1 MIIGVSGKIG
11 SGKDTVGKI
20 IQYLVDKSY
29 AGFKNPNSLD
39 DYNSY
44 CKNEHWRKGHYEIKK
59 FAGKLKECVSIV
71 TGIPV
76 VDLEKEDVKNSSLG
90 ENWIR
95 YSYATGSTRDND
107 GKVTMLSTQCD
118 KGRYILE
125 AKVNYQTAYKTEYTV
140 RMLLQHF
147 GTEVGRLIHR
157 NFWVNALFT
166 DYKPKVCS
174 GVTHCA
180 LAGKPEIPCNLC
192 PEYPNW
198 VITDVRFPNE
208 AEAIRARGGF
218 VIRVN
223 RNRLQPTNNP
233 NIKISLDHI
242 RTDKDIIDVGNHP
255 SETSLDNYNFD
266 YVIDNNGTIEELIE
280 NVKKLLIKERIL

>member
-44 CKNEHWRKGHYEIKK
+44 CRNEHWRKGHYEIKK

-76 VDLEKEDVKNSSLG
+76 ADLEKEDVKNSSLG

-95 YSYATGSTRDND
+95 YSYATGFTKDND

-157 NFWVNALFT
+157 NFWVNALFA
-166 DYKPKVCS
+166 DYNPKGFYHNIDDSTNDYDV
-174 GVTHCA
+174 
-180 LAGKPEIPCNLC
+180 
-192 PEYPNW
+192 YPNW
-198 VITDVRFPNE
+198 IITDVRFPNE
-208 AEAIRARGGF
+208 AEAIKERGGF
-218 VIRVN
+218 IIRIN
-223 RNRLQPTNNP
+223 RDSPCEVCSLT
-233 NIKISLDHI
+233 ISEKRGNACREVACPRGRSDY
-242 RTDKDIIDVGNHP
+242 KGNHP
-255 SETSLDNYNFD
+255 SETSLDDYNFD

-280 NVKKLLIKERIL
+280 KVKEVLIKEKII